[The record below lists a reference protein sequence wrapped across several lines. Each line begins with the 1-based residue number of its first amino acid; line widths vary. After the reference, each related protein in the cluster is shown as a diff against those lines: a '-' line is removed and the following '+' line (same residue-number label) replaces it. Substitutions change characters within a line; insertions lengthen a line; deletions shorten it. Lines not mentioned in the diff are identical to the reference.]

1 MVACALPLG
10 DVGWMW
16 NLGDVGC
23 VCCGYNYYIFQT
35 KILEAPLMCSM
46 LIPKIKRGEGER
58 KRKEKGEKR
67 RRKKGK
73 ERERLVGSE

>member
-35 KILEAPLMCSM
+35 KILEAPLCVQYAYSQN
-46 LIPKIKRGEGER
+46 KKGRRGRGRGEEEER
-58 KRKEKGEKR
+58 
-67 RRKKGK
+67 
-73 ERERLVGSE
+73 